1 MSDHISHLPR
11 IGMTGGIGS
20 GKSYVAKLLCQHFGF
35 ALYDSDLRA
44 RQLMTTSDDIRRQLC
59 TLLGNDAYLS
69 NGELNRR
76 LIADYLF
83 SNHKNAQRINAIV
96 HPMVRQ
102 DWLRFA
108 AETMAPVLIESAIL
122 VEAGLTDTVDSVVVV
137 TAPETLRVERAIQ
150 RDKTS
155 LERVRA
161 RMAEQMSERQLTAYA
176 DYVIVNDGRPL
187 LPQLQNIM
195 QIIFN

>member
-1 MSDHISHLPR
+1 
-11 IGMTGGIGS
+11 MTGGIGS
-20 GKSYVAKLLCQHFGF
+20 GKSYVAKLFCQHFGF
-35 ALYDSDLRA
+35 ALYDSDVRA

-83 SNHKNAQRINAIV
+83 SSHKNAQRINAIV

-161 RMAEQMSERQLTAYA
+161 RMSEQMSERQLTAYA